1 MRLINFL
8 LLLSSACFTVKRS
21 ARKHGVNINL
31 NESLSIAYVLLKI
44 DYRERGIV
52 IKKRGEHSPI
62 AVENCCFFLSFVK
75 RKILYDLELY
85 VTLMN

>member
-8 LLLSSACFTVKRS
+8 LLLTTACFTVKWS

-62 AVENCCFFLSFVK
+62 AVENCCFFYHLLKEKSFM
-75 RKILYDLELY
+75 I
-85 VTLMN
+85 